1 MVAQVEASGNLLFA
15 LQGRPHFEKVSTA
28 EAARLKSIVVA
39 AKLTIVDMS
48 DVAAAISKVPFVQS
62 DRGVLLDAIA
72 EMAVGGRLH
81 ADPPPA
87 KIARTSTQN
96 YEAFLSYLPDSIW
109 SSMEQGSVNDLFDFL
124 IRLGLR
130 CPSEPTS
137 QLMSLCILHESD
149 GMEKV
154 MAMSEDCKLD
164 FCKAMKASFKRRAKF
179 LGVHQYL
186 DVLPDLPS
194 ACAAEFPDLYSSA
207 FGAQA
212 PGTMKITQID
222 LQRLRS
228 SSRMRVVRGASSMAL
243 GVKSFSKCSLPP
255 EFMLFGQNLIHTVQS
270 LANDVAELRGKQPKI
285 SYLTPRQHDTRV
297 IAPYVQQHT
306 PARES
311 QGSGEPSLPTSPLP
325 AQPVVKK
332 SVDEA
337 AKLIEQAITK
347 PGAKAK
353 AKSQSKSAAPNA
365 KPKGKSPCKAKGE
378 AKAKPSMPAA
388 SGRAGCSKCR
398 YSHRGCARCR

>member
-1 MVAQVEASGNLLFA
+1 
-15 LQGRPHFEKVSTA
+15 
-28 EAARLKSIVVA
+28 
-39 AKLTIVDMS
+39 
-48 DVAAAISKVPFVQS
+48 
-62 DRGVLLDAIA
+62 
-72 EMAVGGRLH
+72 
-81 ADPPPA
+81 
-87 KIARTSTQN
+87 
-96 YEAFLSYLPDSIW
+96 
-109 SSMEQGSVNDLFDFL
+109 
-124 IRLGLR
+124 
-130 CPSEPTS
+130 
-137 QLMSLCILHESD
+137 
-149 GMEKV
+149 
-154 MAMSEDCKLD
+154 
-164 FCKAMKASFKRRAKF
+164 
-179 LGVHQYL
+179 
-186 DVLPDLPS
+186 
-194 ACAAEFPDLYSSA
+194 
-207 FGAQA
+207 
-212 PGTMKITQID
+212 
-222 LQRLRS
+222 
-228 SSRMRVVRGASSMAL
+228 
-243 GVKSFSKCSLPP
+243 
-255 EFMLFGQNLIHTVQS
+255 MLFGQNLIHTVQS